1 MDRLPGHPPLVQRL
15 LLAGGDATQLHEGV
29 AMDALGLAEAAA
41 HAEILELLR
50 RPADERDQ
58 PLQLSPEV
66 GLHGLRWMA
75 PAARSKRWSPALAV
89 PRRLLRTRGRLLRTR
104 GRLLRTRGRLL
115 RTRGR
120 LLRLLRAAAAPPQG
134 GCCAWRLWA
143 AAAPGGSGRR
153 VAPKGSADPQ
163 AALPRPR
170 VLEPAASQAADVLE
184 PADAAAFDR
193 PGVSSAGAAP
203 GVHVPALGAGLAC
216 GAAHLAWQ
224 LRTVDFH
231 SRADCLRKFQPGR
244 MS

>member
-89 PRRLLRTRGRLLRTR
+89 PRAAAPCP
-104 GRLLRTRGRLL
+104 
-115 RTRGR
+115 
-120 LLRLLRAAAAPPQG
+120 RAAAAPPQG
-134 GCCAWRLWA
+134 GCCASSGRLLRLA
-143 AAAPGGSGRR
+143 ALGGS
-153 VAPKGSADPQ
+153 
-163 AALPRPR
+163 
-170 VLEPAASQAADVLE
+170 
-184 PADAAAFDR
+184 
-193 PGVSSAGAAP
+193 
-203 GVHVPALGAGLAC
+203 
-216 GAAHLAWQ
+216 
-224 LRTVDFH
+224 
-231 SRADCLRKFQPGR
+231 
-244 MS
+244 

>member
-1 MDRLPGHPPLVQRL
+1 VAGTAAWSDAPPWPYR
-15 LLAGGDATQLHEGV
+15 GGCSVPEGGCSV
-29 AMDALGLAEAAA
+29 
-41 HAEILELLR
+41 
-50 RPADERDQ
+50 
-58 PLQLSPEV
+58 PE
-66 GLHGLRWMA
+66 GGC
-75 PAARSKRWSPALAV
+75 SV
-89 PRRLLRTRGRLLRTR
+89 PEG
-104 GRLLRTRGRLL
+104 GCSVPEGGCSVPEGGCSVPEGGCCASS
-115 RTRGR
+115 GR
-120 LLRLLRAAAAPPQG
+120 LLRLLR
-134 GCCAWRLWA
+134 A

-244 MS
+244 MSTTYYLLLTTYYLLLTTYGRMS